1 MQNLINVFEENGQMV
16 VSSREVA
23 ENFEKRHA
31 DVIKNI
37 EDIISNT
44 HNGKFR
50 YDQSLYFESSYKAG
64 TGKEYKEYLITRDG
78 FSLLVMGFTGQK
90 ALEWKLKY
98 IEAFNMM
105 EETIKNNIAGFI
117 VPQTMPEALR
127 LAADLYEQNEDLKL
141 LNESKTKKI
150 AELEPK
156 ARYVDI
162 VLQSKALVATSQI
175 AKDYG
180 MSAQKFNHL
189 LHVLKIQYKTNGQWL
204 LYAAYQDK
212 GYVGSET
219 ISFNRK
225 DGSPD
230 TKMNTKWTQK
240 GRLFLYE
247 KLKEKNILPV
257 MEQDIKAVM

>member
-1 MQNLINVFEENGQMV
+1 MDNNLINIRDENGQMV

-23 ENFEKRHA
+23 ENFGKRHTDVLESIRTLSKGCAEKSA
-31 DVIKNI
+31 DLFFETKWQ
-37 EDIISNT
+37 NT
-44 HNGKFR
+44 QNKQW
-50 YDQSLYFESSYKAG
+50 YS
-64 TGKEYKEYLITRDG
+64 EYLMTRDG
-78 FSLLVMGFTGQK
+78 FSLLVMGFTGK
-90 ALEWKLKY
+90 EALEWKLKY

-105 EETIKNNIAGFI
+105 EEKIKNNIAGFI

-240 GRLFLYE
+240 GRLFLYD